1 MHREAGSTPATERTI
16 EVERRVRAVPLGCR
30 GGNNHVCWPEE
41 APVAPVH
48 GCHRGEL
55 VHMVRPCAYQGAD
68 RRRLHGGLIGRSN
81 RANGARAAPLWPRKP
96 QGTPRTTLYADRAP
110 KTSILRRA
118 KLSGAGTTS
127 RSKPA
132 AVPLLCIHASLIGES
147 RARGQRLKDM
157 NIESHEYAVYAYD
170 TG

>member
-48 GCHRGEL
+48 GCHRGER

-127 RSKPA
+127 RSRLNFG
-132 AVPLLCIHASLIGES
+132 VCV
-147 RARGQRLKDM
+147 GQFSICRLK
-157 NIESHEYAVYAYD
+157 IEREILN
-170 TG
+170 